1 MIRYLS
7 LFSGIGA
14 FEKALDNLGIP
25 YELLAYCEV
34 DKYASKAYSLL
45 HHVPESM
52 NRIYSP
58 EGLAPTL
65 KTVSGGGREVK
76 VLTNGRYRKL
86 TPKEYFRLMG
96 FSDSDYELLAM
107 NGISKTQIYKMA
119 GNSIVVTVLEH
130 LFKQIYTPGTQSI
143 DSLKKKSL
151 DILNTL

>member
-1 MIRYLS
+1 M
-7 LFSGIGA
+7 
-14 FEKALDNLGIP
+14 
-25 YELLAYCEV
+25 
-34 DKYASKAYSLL
+34 
-45 HHVPESM
+45 
-52 NRIYSP
+52 
-58 EGLAPTL
+58 
-65 KTVSGGGREVK
+65 K

-96 FSDSDYELLAM
+96 FSDSDYELLAK

-119 GNSIVVTVLEH
+119 GNSIVITVLEH

>member
-25 YELLAYCEV
+25 YELLA
-34 DKYASKAYSLL
+34 K
-45 HHVPESM
+45 
-52 NRIYSP
+52 
-58 EGLAPTL
+58 
-65 KTVSGGGREVK
+65 
-76 VLTNGRYRKL
+76 
-86 TPKEYFRLMG
+86 
-96 FSDSDYELLAM
+96 

-119 GNSIVVTVLEH
+119 GNSIAVTVLEH

-143 DSLKKKSL
+143 DSLQKKSL

>member
-52 NRIYSP
+52 N
-58 EGLAPTL
+58 L
-65 KTVSGGGREVK
+65 
-76 VLTNGRYRKL
+76 
-86 TPKEYFRLMG
+86 
-96 FSDSDYELLAM
+96 
-107 NGISKTQIYKMA
+107 GI
-119 GNSIVVTVLEH
+119 
-130 LFKQIYTPGTQSI
+130 
-143 DSLKKKSL
+143 
-151 DILNTL
+151 

>member
-34 DKYASKAYSLL
+34 DKYASKAY
-45 HHVPESM
+45 
-52 NRIYSP
+52 
-58 EGLAPTL
+58 
-65 KTVSGGGREVK
+65 
-76 VLTNGRYRKL
+76 
-86 TPKEYFRLMG
+86 FRLMG
-96 FSDSDYELLAM
+96 FSGSDYELLAK